1 MSTVFL
7 SAAKTKTQQG
17 SEFYRTFHS
26 ILANS
31 VGPEYAI
38 HEHLVAQIHP
48 GDKAVGFDRDQPPRA
63 EGVAVGCSSTGKT
76 FRSGATTK

>member
-7 SAAKTKTQQG
+7 SAPRTKTPPG

-26 ILANS
+26 TLANS

-38 HEHLVAQIHP
+38 HEHSVAQIHS
-48 GDKAVGFDRDQPPRA
+48 GDKAVGFDRDRRLGA

-76 FRSGATTK
+76 FRSGATAK

>member
-7 SAAKTKTQQG
+7 SAPRTKTQQG
-17 SEFYRTFHS
+17 SEFYRTFHG

-38 HEHLVAQIHP
+38 HEHLVAQIHS
-48 GDKAVGFDRDQPPRA
+48 GDKAVGFDRDQRA
-63 EGVAVGCSSTGKT
+63 TRRRGGR
-76 FRSGATTK
+76 RSPFNW